1 MEDIFEGLESVPG
14 IAAYESSSEV
24 VNSLL
29 SICIVTEGAVEE
41 VAYFQYVKEQL
52 ANHQDVKIVLNIVN
66 ETISDSERNVSNPQ
80 KRYEQMKNWL
90 EINAPTEGLTDVQDE
105 EWLGCDRDNS
115 SFSEV
120 QYDFLLDKVYTD
132 NLHLVVS
139 NPAFQIWLL
148 FHFESN
154 IDALNLDSIEK
165 SSDRIRVI
173 EPQLELH
180 VPDYVHGSLEM
191 ATFSKFIKIAVDNSS
206 NYPTNLLDLKTKSGT
221 NFRDIISRTMPWL

>member
-14 IAAYESSSEV
+14 VAAYESSSEV
-24 VNSLL
+24 ANSLL

-41 VAYFQYVKEQL
+41 VEYFQYIKEQL
-52 ANHQDVKIVLNIVN
+52 VEHPDVKIVLNIVN
-66 ETISDSERNVSNPQ
+66 ETIGDAEKNVSNPK

-90 EINAPTEGLTDVQDE
+90 AINAPTDGLTDVQDE
-105 EWLGCDRDNS
+105 EWLVCDRDNS
-115 SFSEV
+115 SFSEA
-120 QYDFLLDKVYTD
+120 QYDFLLDKVRTD
-132 NLHLVVS
+132 GLHLVVS

-173 EPQLELH
+173 EPRLKTH
-180 VPDYVHGSLEM
+180 VPDYVHGSLKM
-191 ATFSKFIKIAVDNSS
+191 ASFSGHIKNAVANSS
-206 NYPTNLLDLKTKSGT
+206 NYPTDLLDLKVKSGT
-221 NFRDIISRTMPWL
+221 NFRDIINRTMPWL